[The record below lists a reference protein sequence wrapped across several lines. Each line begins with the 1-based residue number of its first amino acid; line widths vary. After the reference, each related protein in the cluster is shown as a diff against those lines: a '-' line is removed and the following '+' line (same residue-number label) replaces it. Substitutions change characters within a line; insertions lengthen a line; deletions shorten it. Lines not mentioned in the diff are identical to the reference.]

1 MMSYKVVDRDR
12 ERLME
17 DLDLA
22 SQVKT
27 SPDSRHK
34 VDARNWFRTS
44 RSGSEAVR
52 THFSRF

>member
-1 MMSYKVVDRDR
+1 MMSYRVIDRDR

-22 SQVKT
+22 SQVKS
-27 SPDSRHK
+27 SPNSRHK

-44 RSGSEAVR
+44 RSGGEAVR